1 MRLRR
6 LGLPLLLGA
15 VTAAYGQS
23 GDGPP
28 TTPDALISRAYS
40 GTAGALSWQRST
52 DDNGVRAYEVTRNGV
67 VLAVADRL
75 SYVDT
80 ELQPGQNYDYRVVAI
95 DTVGQRSGAALTT
108 LETPHVPGSFPAPAG
123 LRINLYSST
132 ALGLAWTRSAQ
143 FGVRYEI
150 SRDGEVIAETG
161 ATSLVESGLQPGA
174 RHVYTVVAVGR
185 NGSRSAPSRIAAT
198 MPAGGQGP
206 SAPPDPPVQEPPPA
220 EPAPPDIPGTDTLAR
235 LGYLTVR
242 DLANGLVSASYL
254 SLYLDVDDDIALLP
268 APVVIGSTRLNC
280 AEGGRVSVTLEQV
293 SRPAIT
299 RFEFT
304 DCAIAGRRLS
314 GVLERR
320 VDTSDR
326 PGVRSRTVSLV
337 FGGLQVAHAQQGS
350 VRLAGT
356 SVRVTAETDNAR
368 CPRQP
373 DTLANVNTDLSSV
386 RLTVASATYELA
398 DARYNSRE
406 AVEAACQPI
415 RSLRFGGSA
424 RVTSSEFGDG
434 TANFVK
440 RGQIVRDGRVSVAT
454 ATGATAELRADF
466 ADGSSL
472 SMSVLS
478 DVDSRVQMSVVSG
491 GTTETFEDVY
501 RFTVR

>member
-1 MRLRR
+1 
-6 LGLPLLLGA
+6 
-15 VTAAYGQS
+15 
-23 GDGPP
+23 
-28 TTPDALISRAYS
+28 
-40 GTAGALSWQRST
+40 
-52 DDNGVRAYEVTRNGV
+52 VRAYEVARDGI
-67 VLAVADRL
+67 VLALADRL

-80 ELQPGQNYDYRVVAI
+80 ELQPGRSYDYRVVAI
-95 DTVGQRSGAALTT
+95 DTVGQRSGVALTT
-108 LETPHVPGSFPAPAG
+108 LETPHVPGSFPAPSG

-150 SRDGEVIAETG
+150 SRDGEVITETD
-161 ATSLVESGLQPGA
+161 ATSLVESGLRPGA
-174 RHVYTVVAVGR
+174 RHVYAVVAIDR
-185 NGSRSAPSRIAAT
+185 NGARSAPSRIVAT
-198 MPAGGQGP
+198 MPAGGPGTTP
-206 SAPPDPPVQEPPPA
+206 VVPDPAPPPDPPMQEPPPA
-220 EPAPPDIPGTDTLAR
+220 EPAPPDTGADTLAR
-235 LGYLTVR
+235 LGYLAVR

-268 APVVIGSTRLNC
+268 APVNVGSTRLTC

-304 DCAIAGRRLS
+304 DCGIADRRLN

-337 FGGLQVAHAQQGS
+337 FGGLQVTHTQDDS
-350 VRLAGT
+350 VRLTGT
-356 SVRVTAETDNAR
+356 SVRVTAETDNTR

-373 DTLANVNTDLSSV
+373 DTLANINTDLSSV
-386 RLTVASATYELA
+386 RLTVESATYDLA

-406 AVEAACQPI
+406 AVEAACQPT

-424 RVTSSEFGDG
+424 SVTSPQFGNG
-434 TANFVK
+434 AANLLK
-440 RGQIVRDGRVSVAT
+440 RGQIVRDGRESGAT
-454 ATGATAELRADF
+454 ATGATAVLEADF

-472 SMSVLS
+472 SMSVL
-478 DVDSRVQMSVVSG
+478 
-491 GTTETFEDVY
+491 
-501 RFTVR
+501 